1 MLFISLSAINPK
13 AAVMNRRIQKPK
25 LLHTLMEARV
35 PFEIGAHILSR
46 RFYEK
51 NLPQGEGRAVIVI
64 PGFGAGDFETKML
77 RQSLRRLG
85 YRSVPWKMGRNMGT
99 TSKNRAHL
107 HSELKRLMALS
118 GQKISIVGWSLGG
131 VFARELGRKF
141 PENVHSVVSLGTPF
155 TGDHDANILHDIFQ
169 RISGSE
175 FTNEDLAAFNQRK
188 EPPGVIS
195 TSIYSKSDG
204 VVSWQ
209 CSLEEESELTENIE
223 VVSSHSGLVFNPLA
237 ISALAHALQK

>member
-1 MLFISLSAINPK
+1 MSRN
-13 AAVMNRRIQKPK
+13 IQKPRF
-25 LLHTLMEARV
+25 LYTLMEARV
-35 PFEIGAHILSR
+35 PLEIGAQILSY

-51 NLPQGEGRAVIVI
+51 NLPQGNGRPVIVI

-107 HSELKRLMALS
+107 RSELNRLLDVS
-118 GQKISIVGWSLGG
+118 GQKVSIVGWSLGG

-141 PENVHSVVSLGTPF
+141 PEYVHSVVSMGTPF
-155 TGDHDANILHDIFQ
+155 TGEHDANILHDIFN
-169 RISGSE
+169 RISGTE
-175 FTNEDLAAFNQRK
+175 FTADDLEAFNQRK
-188 EPPGVIS
+188 EPPGVLS
-195 TSIYSKSDG
+195 TSIFSKTDG

-209 CSLEEESELTENIE
+209 CSLEKESALTENIE
-223 VVSSHSGLVFNPLA
+223 VKSSHCGLVYNPLA
-237 ISALAHALQK
+237 VAALARALQK

>member
-1 MLFISLSAINPK
+1 MSSN
-13 AAVMNRRIQKPK
+13 IQKPRF
-25 LLHTLMEARV
+25 LYTALEARV
-35 PFEIGAHILSR
+35 PFEIGAHVLSR

-51 NLPQGEGRAVIVI
+51 KLPQGNGRAVIVI
-64 PGFGAGDFETKML
+64 PGFGAGDFETRML

-85 YRSVPWKMGRNMGT
+85 YRSVPWKMGRNMGS
-99 TSKNRAHL
+99 TSENRAHL
-107 HSELKRLMALS
+107 RSELKRLMGVS
-118 GQKISIVGWSLGG
+118 GQKVSVVGWSLGG

-141 PENVHSVVSLGTPF
+141 PEDVHSVVSLGTPF

-175 FTNEDLAAFNQRK
+175 FSSEDLAAFNQRK

-195 TSIYSKSDG
+195 TSIYSKTDG

-209 CSLEEESELTENIE
+209 CSLEKESELTENIE
-223 VVSSHSGLVFNPLA
+223 VISSHCGLVFNPLA
-237 ISALAHALQK
+237 VSALAHALHK